1 MKALGMIEVY
11 SFTTVVVC
19 ADIMAKTGN
28 VKIIAFDR
36 NRPFAKGFP
45 VPLIMAVKIEGD
57 VADVR
62 ASVEAAKAYAES
74 KGHYI
79 VSHVIANPG
88 EDVDKMAFLN
98 DINRDKFNK
107 KLPKNFRNLEK
118 CREFKGDNAI
128 ALLEVEGLVASI
140 EGLDAMLKTAEVRLV
155 HTEKRLGGRLVT
167 LVVAGK
173 VDAVTSALEH
183 GKVTAEPLGPV
194 YGTEVIANPHP
205 ELLKFF
211 DMGEGSIVEE

>member
-11 SFTTVVVC
+11 SFTTAVTC

-28 VKIIAFDR
+28 VRVIAFDR

-45 VPLIMAVKIEGD
+45 VPLIMAAKIEGD

-62 ASVEAAKAYAES
+62 ASVEAATAYAKS

-88 EDVDKMAFLN
+88 EDVDKMAYLN

-107 KLPKNFRNLEK
+107 KMPKTFRDVETPNFT
-118 CREFKGDNAI
+118 GDNAI

-140 EGLDAMLKTAEVRLV
+140 AGLDAMLKAADVRLV

-167 LVVAGK
+167 LIVAGK

-183 GKVTAEPLGPV
+183 GEKAAEPLGKV
-194 YGTEVIANPHP
+194 YGTNIIANPHP
-205 ELLKFF
+205 EVLKFF
-211 DMGEGSIVEE
+211 DMAE

>member
-11 SFTTVVVC
+11 SFTTAVTC
-19 ADIMAKTGN
+19 ADIMAKAGN
-28 VKIIAFDR
+28 VRVIAFDR

-45 VPLIMAVKIEGD
+45 VPLIMAAKIEGD

-62 ASVEAAKAYAES
+62 ASVEAATAYAKS

-88 EDVDKMAFLN
+88 EDVDKMAYLN

-107 KLPKNFRNLEK
+107 KMPKTFRDVETPV
-118 CREFKGDNAI
+118 FTGDNAI

-140 EGLDAMLKTAEVRLV
+140 DGLDAMLKAADVRLV

-167 LVVAGK
+167 LIVAGK

-183 GKVTAEPLGPV
+183 GEKAAEPLGKV
-194 YGTEVIANPHP
+194 YGTNIIANPHP
-205 ELLKFF
+205 EVLKFF
-211 DMGEGSIVEE
+211 DMAE

>member
-11 SFTTVVVC
+11 SFTTAVTC

-28 VKIIAFDR
+28 VRVIAFDR

-45 VPLIMAVKIEGD
+45 VPLIMAAKIEGD

-62 ASVEAAKAYAES
+62 ASVEAATAYAKS

-88 EDVDKMAFLN
+88 EDVDKMAYLN

-107 KLPKNFRNLEK
+107 KMPKTFRDVETPNFT
-118 CREFKGDNAI
+118 GDNAI

-140 EGLDAMLKTAEVRLV
+140 DGLDAMLKAADVRLV

-167 LVVAGK
+167 LIVAGK

-183 GKVTAEPLGPV
+183 GEKAAEPLGKV
-194 YGTEVIANPHP
+194 YGTNIIANPHP
-205 ELLKFF
+205 EVLKFF
-211 DMGEGSIVEE
+211 DMAE

>member
-11 SFTTVVVC
+11 SFTTAVTC

-28 VKIIAFDR
+28 VRVIAFDR

-45 VPLIMAVKIEGD
+45 VPLIMAAKIEGD

-62 ASVEAAKAYAES
+62 ASVEAATAYAKS
-74 KGHYI
+74 KGRYI

-88 EDVDKMAFLN
+88 EDVDKMAYLN

-107 KLPKNFRNLEK
+107 KMPKTFRDVETPV
-118 CREFKGDNAI
+118 FTGDNAI

-140 EGLDAMLKTAEVRLV
+140 DGLDAMLKAADVRLV

-167 LVVAGK
+167 LIVAGK

-183 GKVTAEPLGPV
+183 GERAAEPLGKV
-194 YGTEVIANPHP
+194 YGTNIIANPHP
-205 ELLKFF
+205 EVLKFF
-211 DMGEGSIVEE
+211 DMAE

>member
-11 SFTTVVVC
+11 SFTTVVCC

-45 VPLIMAVKIEGD
+45 VPLIMAAKVEGD
-57 VADVR
+57 VADVK

-79 VSHVIANPG
+79 VSKVIPNPG
-88 EDVDKMAFLN
+88 TDVEKIAFLN

-107 KLPKNFRNLEK
+107 KIPKNFMNLEK
-118 CREFKGDNAI
+118 CPEFKGDNAI

-167 LVVAGK
+167 LIVAGK
-173 VDAVTSALEH
+173 VDAVTSALER
-183 GKVTAEPLGPV
+183 GKTTADGLGNV
-194 YGTEVIANPHP
+194 YGMEVIANPHP

>member
-11 SFTTVVVC
+11 SFTTAVTC

-28 VKIIAFDR
+28 VRVIAFDR

-45 VPLIMAVKIEGD
+45 VPLIMAAKIEGD

-62 ASVEAAKAYAES
+62 ASVEAATAYAKS

-88 EDVDKMAFLN
+88 EDVDKMAYLN

-107 KLPKNFRNLEK
+107 KMPKTFRDVETPV
-118 CREFKGDNAI
+118 FTGDNAI

-140 EGLDAMLKTAEVRLV
+140 DGLDAMLKAADVRLV

-167 LVVAGK
+167 LIVAGK

-183 GKVTAEPLGPV
+183 GEKAAEPLGKV
-194 YGTEVIANPHP
+194 YGTNIIANPHP
-205 ELLKFF
+205 EVLKFF
-211 DMGEGSIVEE
+211 DIAK

>member
-11 SFTTVVVC
+11 SFTTAVTC

-28 VKIIAFDR
+28 VRVIAFDR

-45 VPLIMAVKIEGD
+45 VPLIMAAKIEGD

-62 ASVEAAKAYAES
+62 ASVEAASVYAKE

-79 VSHVIANPG
+79 VSHIIPNPG
-88 EDVDKMAFLN
+88 QDVDKMAYLN

-107 KLPKNFRNLEK
+107 KMPKTFRDVK
-118 CREFKGDNAI
+118 TPSFTGDNAI

-140 EGLDAMLKTAEVRLV
+140 DGLDAMLKAADVRLV

-167 LVVAGK
+167 LIVAGK

-183 GKVTAEPLGPV
+183 GEKAAEPLGKV
-194 YGTEVIANPHP
+194 YGTNIIANPHP
-205 ELLKFF
+205 EVLKFF
-211 DMGEGSIVEE
+211 DIAR

>member
-11 SFTTVVVC
+11 SFTTAVTC

-28 VKIIAFDR
+28 VRVIAFDR

-45 VPLIMAVKIEGD
+45 VPLIMAAKIEGD

-62 ASVEAAKAYAES
+62 ASVEAATAYAKS
-74 KGHYI
+74 KGRYI

-88 EDVDKMAFLN
+88 EDVDKMAYLN

-107 KLPKNFRNLEK
+107 KMPKTFRDVETPV
-118 CREFKGDNAI
+118 FTGDNAI

-140 EGLDAMLKTAEVRLV
+140 DGLDAMLKAADVRLV

-167 LVVAGK
+167 LIVAGK

-183 GKVTAEPLGPV
+183 GEKAAEPLGKV
-194 YGTEVIANPHP
+194 YGTNIIANPHP
-205 ELLKFF
+205 EVLKFF
-211 DMGEGSIVEE
+211 DMAE

>member
-11 SFTTVVVC
+11 SFTTAVTC

-28 VKIIAFDR
+28 VRVIAFDR

-45 VPLIMAVKIEGD
+45 IPLIMAAKIEGD

-62 ASVEAAKAYAES
+62 ASVEAATAYAKS

-88 EDVDKMAFLN
+88 EDVDKMAYLN

-107 KLPKNFRNLEK
+107 KMPKTFRDVETPNFT
-118 CREFKGDNAI
+118 GDNAI

-140 EGLDAMLKTAEVRLV
+140 DGLDAMLKAADVRLV

-167 LVVAGK
+167 LIVAGK

-183 GKVTAEPLGPV
+183 GEKAAEPLGKV
-194 YGTEVIANPHP
+194 YGTNIIANPHP
-205 ELLKFF
+205 EVLKFF
-211 DMGEGSIVEE
+211 DMAE

>member
-11 SFTTVVVC
+11 SFTTAVVC

-28 VKIIAFDR
+28 VSVIAFDR

-45 VPLIMAVKIEGD
+45 VPLIMAAKIEGN

-62 ASVEAAKAYAES
+62 ASIEAAKKYAES

-79 VSHVIANPG
+79 VSHIIPNPG
-88 EDVDKMAFLN
+88 TDVDKMAYLI

-107 KLPKNFRNLEK
+107 KLPKT
-118 CREFKGDNAI
+118 FKNTECPTFVGSGAI
-128 ALLEVEGLVASI
+128 GLIEIEGLVASV
-140 EGLDAMLKTAEVRLV
+140 EALDAMVKTADVRLL

-167 LVVAGK
+167 IIIRGK
-173 VDAVTSALEH
+173 VDAVTSSIKNAKVRAEKY
-183 GKVTAEPLGPV
+183 GKV
-194 YGTEVIANPHP
+194 YGEEVIANPHD
-205 ELLKFF
+205 EVLKFF
-211 DMGEGSIVEE
+211 DMSQSEK